1 MTFADQVI
9 NFNQN
14 LHLDIQLPEAIKVL
28 HPFREN
34 PDVLSISSA
43 FYKKFYNDK
52 HQRKMI
58 LGINPGRLGAGATGV
73 PFTDTKR
80 LKSHCHINTNF
91 HLHEP
96 SSVFVYEVIDAYG
109 TVTDFY
115 KKFYVGSVCPLG
127 FVIEDQKGR
136 LKNYNYY
143 DSNVLTESVTPFI
156 ISSIKKQIDFGI
168 DTKQVFCMG
177 TGKNYQFLKKLNEEH
192 QFFNDVIP
200 LEHPRYV
207 MQYKTKQKESYI
219 NKYIKLLG

>member
-1 MTFADQVI
+1 
-9 NFNQN
+9 
-14 LHLDIQLPEAIKVL
+14 
-28 HPFREN
+28 
-34 PDVLSISSA
+34 
-43 FYKKFYNDK
+43 
-52 HQRKMI
+52 MI